1 MSRSAKFEIKF
12 TVVYKFDNTNTMS
25 SLEDVLKRFVEG
37 HVSEFT
43 QKDKAV
49 LKSVLLNIKRK
60 RFELA
65 LDFFEA
71 HLEFLKRYFEQS
83 SEIMAKIR
91 ENIPDLPPVDPFAA
105 AALAAFGKDAELE
118 FGDSDDEVTANYK
131 QHVVP
136 ESTVVTTPSP
146 KRQLSDQSK
155 PGKKKRAAKS
165 SSTKKPRK
173 KSAYNMFTAGGGK
186 RKDWR
191 NADKKCYQDLAD
203 EVNNG
208 KSVPTII
215 KPVSAK
221 TVSKPMPIVE
231 ESKVETVAQE
241 SKKAEPSPEPT
252 KTPPS
257 VLELPGEDS
266 SDANEPPHPVP
277 ELPGEEL
284 PGEDSSDDDEAEPSP
299 EPDEPPPSVPELPG
313 EDSSDDEE
321 YVEEEDRDRNNTPY
335 LNVRDALKVT
345 LSAEA
350 TALVAQVSALRGQS
364 KEFKAANKI
373 AAYLRKTAVHV
384 EEESKEDVHYSP
396 EEANQF
402 YVVSDVDVDDDGVLE
417 EIELGLHKDGTE
429 DEYKFKHK
437 MTIPAR
443 FIHWEIISR
452 ADQTVEVT
460 EGDEDDRWRAVLD
473 CLHTYGDEGHPFGV
487 PLVDADGAP
496 LLDDRGQQRYNDI
509 DNIAAIEGEEGVK
522 GVAALV
528 KEAANAARKVYTD
541 KLKQMGHIWKAKRG
555 TDGFIGEVDLHDFD
569 APEELEP
576 LRQLWLNK
584 LSLSNGPTNEPDAV
598 NYVFDPGWKPPVGTR
613 TEEEKDKDADQ
624 IHIRTW
630 ALRVGMQQ
638 LPAIEYKMQNNQ
650 PKIEYDD
657 NDEDKE
663 HPIRAVASAGRRILV
678 QWDDDDYNAIVIAND
693 PNADPP
699 LLRCEYTRPYVQV
712 GQWTMTKVRYGNDFR
727 YVVEGPESAGEAKE
741 GNFQLGQPETFERVR
756 DFFVA
761 RGIDNVP
768 IISTDEGAVWGPFD
782 LNFEKDTFKKMEL
795 YDGKDRDASNRK
807 EDAATT
813 AADAAAADAIQ
824 RLAVQEAQQGD
835 VPEHD
840 DPYLN
845 NDVLF
850 KGNEYDVNERK
861 FEGGTYRYKIADQW
875 VPQDELEIKPDE
887 EIVFEED
894 ANRHHGGET
903 KSVDEAEEELDPN
916 AVYIYT
922 DEEGAPHR
930 VKIVTEEYGYGIEDP
945 PKPSPDLAWYWARR
959 NEQVEAVKRKEA
971 IKRAESQRRKEVGY
985 GDFEIRRASRL
996 IIDGHKVEGG
1006 YSIFQDGTEVATVVN
1021 IEELKVKLTKLDDGD
1036 EVEPEDILNIKELWA
1051 IDEAEVEKYISAS
1064 MTTTGSDKSKR
1075 DFAKGYGGLVDVVDE
1090 TGKQY
1095 ERVILAHLE
1104 KASAIEEEAAA
1115 AAAALVVDEA
1125 IVVQEDAAVSGVV
1138 VSSSDDSETD
1148 DSSDEEE
1155 DK

>member
-1 MSRSAKFEIKF
+1 
-12 TVVYKFDNTNTMS
+12 MS
-25 SLEDVLKRFVEG
+25 SLVDVLKRFLID
-37 HVSEFT
+37 HVSEFNKT
-43 QKDKAV
+43 DKAV
-49 LKSVLLNIKRK
+49 LTSVLLKIKEK
-60 RFELA
+60 KFELA
-65 LDFFEA
+65 LELFEA
-71 HLEFLKRYFEQS
+71 HLAFLKDYFEQS

-91 ENIPDLPPVDPFAA
+91 EKIPDLPPVDPFAA
-105 AALAAFGKDAELE
+105 AALAAFGKDDELE

-136 ESTVVTTPSP
+136 ESTVVATPRP
-146 KRQLSDQSK
+146 KRQLSDQPK
-155 PGKKKRAAKS
+155 PAKKKRAVATNDGGAAK

-186 RKDWR
+186 RKDWQF
-191 NADKKCYQDLAD
+191 ADKLFYQDLAD

-221 TVSKPMPIVE
+221 TVTKPMPIEE

-266 SDANEPPHPVP
+266 SDANEPPH
-277 ELPGEEL
+277 
-284 PGEDSSDDDEAEPSP
+284 
-299 EPDEPPPSVPELPG
+299 SVPELPG
-313 EDSSDDEE
+313 EDSSDDEAEPSPEPAETPPSVPEFPGEDSSDDDE

-350 TALVAQVSALRGQS
+350 TALVAQVSALRGQT
-364 KEFKAANKI
+364 KEFNTANKI
-373 AAYLRKTAVHV
+373 AAFLRKTAVHV

-402 YVVSDVDVDDDGVLE
+402 YVVSEVDVDDDGVLE

-437 MTIPAR
+437 MTIPVR

-460 EGDEDDRWRAVLD
+460 KGDEDDRWRAVLD

-509 DNIAAIEGEEGVK
+509 DNIDAIEGEEGVK
-522 GVAALV
+522 GVSALV
-528 KEAANAARKVYTD
+528 KEAANVARKVYTD
-541 KLKQMGHIWKAKRG
+541 KLKQMGHTWKAKRG
-555 TDGFIGEVDLHDFD
+555 TDGFIGEVDLHVFD

-576 LRQLWLNK
+576 LRQSWLNK
-584 LSLSNGPTNEPDAV
+584 LSLSNGPTNKPDAV

-630 ALRVGMQQ
+630 ALRVGMHQ
-638 LPAIEYKMQNNQ
+638 LPAIAYKIKNNQ

-678 QWDDDDYNAIVIAND
+678 QWDDEEYEAIVIAND

-699 LLRCEYTRPYVQV
+699 LLRCEYTSPSVQV
-712 GQWTMTKVRYGNDFR
+712 GQWMMTKVRHGNDFR

-761 RGIDNVP
+761 HGIDNVP

-782 LNFEKDTFKKMEL
+782 LNFEEDTFKKMEL

-807 EDAATT
+807 EDAAT
-813 AADAAAADAIQ
+813 AAVEAAASAAIHRQ
-824 RLAVQEAQQGD
+824 AVREAQTGD
-835 VPEHD
+835 VPEGD
-840 DPYLN
+840 DPYLTN
-845 NDVLF
+845 VVLF
-850 KGNEYDVNERK
+850 DGREYDVRKRK
-861 FEGGTYRYKIADQW
+861 FEGGTYFYWIDNEW
-875 VPQDELEIKPDE
+875 VAQQKLAIKPPE
-887 EIVFEED
+887 EIEFEED
-894 ANRHHGGET
+894 HGGGGNNAREED
-903 KSVDEAEEELDPN
+903 VYEEEDVD
-916 AVYIYT
+916 ADTIYIYT
-922 DEEGAPHR
+922 DEEGKQYR
-930 VKIVTEEYGYGIEDP
+930 VKIVGEPYQKMKDG
-945 PKPSPDLAWYWARR
+945 KLDLDWYWDKR
-959 NEQVEAVKRKEA
+959 NEAERARLRADA
-971 IKRAESQRRKEVGY
+971 IKVARAKNNEIIIGEY
-985 GDFEIRRASRL
+985 EIRRARL
-996 IIDGHKVEGG
+996 VIGGRKVEGG
-1006 YSIFQDGTEVATVVN
+1006 YTVFKDDS
-1021 IEELKVKLTKLDDGD
+1021 KVVTRHDMASLLHWLAENGLVIDDN
-1036 EVEPEDILNIKELWA
+1036 EDIDAIGSLWDISEEY
-1051 IDEAEVEKYISAS
+1051 IDEYIEKYKDES
-1064 MTTTGSDKSKR
+1064 GNVKQKH
-1075 DFAKGYGGLVDVVDE
+1075 DFANSYSEFVDVVDDAGHRFPGVE
-1090 TGKQY
+1090 QANLI
-1095 ERVILAHLE
+1095 R
-1104 KASAIEEEAAA
+1104 ASEAEAEAAA
-1115 AAAALVVDEA
+1115 AATAQAAEEA
-1125 IVVQEDAAVSGVV
+1125 IVAQEDAKNADV
-1138 VSSSDDSETD
+1138 VSSSNDSETD